1 MFVGATPYLNNDPIA
16 DLCERHVSTRRSH
29 CSTTPWRWLWSP
41 RTGRLDG
48 ADVRGYLGGGMFGAA
63 RAARPGVLH
72 VLYLIF
78 NERYAASTGPHV
90 ARADLSSEAIRLVR
104 ALRQALPDEP
114 EATGLLALM
123 LLTDARRPAR
133 TANWCRQ
140 GSTLPAHLTSGGK
153 AILAAMD
160 DDDVRVLY
168 SGGGKAAARD
178 ASPVDVDKVLIE
190 LRAVRRG
197 YAINREATERG
208 VSAIGLCVTT
218 VDGDVAGLSIAMP
231 TARFP
236 RHLAAL
242 HQALSTTAAA
252 VRVEVAAAG
261 RR

>member
-1 MFVGATPYLNNDPIA
+1 VK
-16 DLCERHVSTRRSH
+16 
-29 CSTTPWRWLWSP
+29 TTPP
-41 RTGRLDG
+41 
-48 ADVRGYLGGGMFGAA
+48 Y
-63 RAARPGVLH
+63 P
-72 VLYLIF
+72 
-78 NERYAASTGPHV
+78 
-90 ARADLSSEAIRLVR
+90 LSSVDNALLLLHLLRDQGSLRVSEAAEALGTSPSTAHRLLSMLVFR
-104 ALRQALPDEP
+104 DFAVQTDDRSYHPGPGLNGPPYDRRPLQRLRRTMLPHME
-114 EATGLLALM
+114 LLAEQVDETVNLVVRM
-123 LLTDARRPAR
+123 GVQVRFIATVESTKILRVGD
-133 TANWCRQ
+133 RQ

-208 VSAIGLCVTT
+208 VSAIGLCITT